1 MTPIKVTLCSAC
13 EHCSSVE
20 IDDKSVRIGEDQ
32 NTAILFARSSRHTN
46 WDRVLRLRVWSRMS
60 PKSLSLKASVTH
72 QVASFHTECEVVQHT
87 NRVCERTLRVAGFLL
102 QRRSYAHQIEA
113 LAYSLGSFCCIIM
126 LLSLV

>member
-72 QVASFHTECEVVQHT
+72 QVASFHTERAVVNQSFRVNRVLSLVEHHT
-87 NRVCERTLRVAGFLL
+87 NRV
-102 QRRSYAHQIEA
+102 
-113 LAYSLGSFCCIIM
+113 
-126 LLSLV
+126 